1 MAKYEIMLVVR
12 GDIDEEQAN
21 KVYSELSKELAV
33 DNIQLTKHGLKELA
47 YPIQKNNRGYY
58 FQLNFDSSNTN
69 GINEF
74 RRLARINK
82 NVLRHLIINLEK
94 DYGYKAT
101 INEKKIKSNQKR
113 AEIYAK
119 VQEEIKRRNEE
130 RINSQK

>member
-21 KVYSELSKELAV
+21 KVCDELSKELDV

-47 YPIQKNNRGYY
+47 YSIQKLNRGYY
-58 FQLNFDSSNTN
+58 FQLNFESNNPN

-82 NVLRHLIINLEK
+82 SVLRHLIINLEK
-94 DYGYKAT
+94 DYGYRAT

-119 VQEEIKRRNEE
+119 VQEEIKKRNEE
-130 RINSQK
+130 RINAQK